1 LIENPLAATAPLS
14 GLSADETAQ
23 RERLEKVV
31 KDGWVNFLEVGHALI
46 EIQRENLYRD
56 YGTFEQYCRDRL
68 NISRPYAY
76 SMIGS
81 AEVYD
86 DLSANADIK
95 QKPLNEFQIRSLI
108 PVPKEKRVLA
118 WKEVVRKADGK
129 TITAKLVRE
138 VSAPFRTKRTG
149 KKIKAVKKAA
159 VPELN
164 LRPALK
170 LLDAIEKLAD
180 KDKIGK
186 LKEKVDELR
195 QWLRD
200 HAGK

>member
-1 LIENPLAATAPLS
+1 M
-14 GLSADETAQ
+14 
-23 RERLEKVV
+23 EKVV
-31 KDGWVNFLEVGHALI
+31 KDGWLNFLEVGHALI

-159 VPELN
+159 VPGLN
-164 LRPALK
+164 LKPALK
-170 LLDAIEKLAD
+170 LLARAEKAADQNKDQLVLTRLAA
-180 KDKIGK
+180 
-186 LKEKVDELR
+186 LR
-195 QWLRD
+195 KCLEAL
-200 HAGK
+200 AGQ